1 MTAHL
6 PLPKT
11 TTDWQPYA
19 AAVISRLRQ
28 TQHTHPKPHSPIEF
42 DGAFDGCFDAPKP
55 HPASSMADQLEAIL
69 ASSTSSADG
78 PGLAEVPAL
87 PALDVETLML
97 VLQLASAF
105 GTAEGFQKTLQPG
118 ALTMIRGFAMR
129 RLDTAEKVLR
139 EGFLPDGWTVL
150 TEARVTGAGS
160 DTLLCLSPDVRDG
173 IVSKHALSQF
183 AESVG
188 TALSMPHPLVM
199 LVPDA
204 LDLPATISACR
215 PETLELPGMDKDR
228 LIFLLRQSVADWSE
242 DDATLCRALPGD
254 GLIAGLSGPA
264 LASALRLPRAGQI
277 VERLSTLVRPANSGP
292 RLEEIAGDGAALT
305 AAKALMADLQ
315 LWRSG
320 SLPWQE
326 MRHSMLMHGAPG
338 TGKTWL
344 ARAMGNTPGIGFVT
358 ASFPNW
364 QAQGHLGDML
374 AAMRASFA
382 QAVQCRPSVFLVDEV
397 DAVGSRVSSDRH
409 AEGYRGYVI
418 TGFLQQIDMLM
429 QKEGVLLIGACN
441 FLNRLDPAI
450 TRPGRFDLVVEMPQP
465 TAAGLYNILSG
476 HFPIGFEDKA
486 LRDLATRAV
495 GASAAEMDG
504 AARAAKGVARASNRT
519 VGLSDLE
526 TSLALGATYAAA
538 DWRVAIHEIGHVL
551 ICALLRL
558 GQIERVALTRDGG
571 ETMRR
576 VRALETTQ
584 QGIAD
589 EICHTL
595 GGRAA
600 EILIFGA
607 ASGGSGGL
615 ETSDLALA
623 TRLALWLDT
632 KFGLGAFGPVWF
644 DAPDATFLRDPDIQ
658 ARVRQRIES
667 AEQRAIALLYQNRSL
682 LNAMAELLLLQRE
695 MSMQE
700 VAGWLVQITEAA
712 APD

>member
-1 MTAHL
+1 MIAHV

-11 TTDWQPYA
+11 TPDWQTYA
-19 AAVISRLRQ
+19 AAVITRLRK
-28 TQHTHPKPHSPIEF
+28 TQGAPSTPSSSEF
-42 DGAFDGCFDAPKP
+42 DDDFDGSFDAPKP
-55 HPASSMADQLEAIL
+55 HPAPSLADQLEAIL
-69 ASSTSSADG
+69 TSAAG
-78 PGLAEVPAL
+78 PAEGAGLTEVPAL
-87 PALDVETLML
+87 PPLDVETLML
-97 VLQLASAF
+97 VLQLAGAF
-105 GTAEGFQKTLQPG
+105 GTAEGLQKTLQPG

-139 EGFLPDGWTVL
+139 EGFIPEGWML
-150 TEARVTGAGS
+150 RTEARVGDSGL

-173 IVSKHALSQF
+173 TISKHALSQF
-183 AESVG
+183 AESVA
-188 TALSMPHPLVM
+188 TALSMPHPLMM
-199 LVPDA
+199 LIQHA

-215 PETLELPGMDKDR
+215 PETLDLPGMDQDR
-228 LIFLLRQSVADWSE
+228 LIFLLRQSVADWPE
-242 DDATLCRALPGD
+242 DDAALCRALPSD

-277 VERLSTLVRPANSGP
+277 VERLSTLVRSANSGP
-292 RLEEIAGDGAALT
+292 RLEEIGGDGAALT
-305 AAKALMADLQ
+305 AAKAMMADLQ
-315 LWRSG
+315 LWRAG
-320 SLPWQE
+320 SLPWQQ
-326 MRHSMLMHGAPG
+326 MRHSMLVHGAPG
-338 TGKTWL
+338 SGKTWL
-344 ARAMGNTPGIGFVT
+344 ARAMGNTPGIGFVS
-358 ASFPNW
+358 ASFAGW
-364 QAQGHLGDML
+364 QQSGNLGDML

-382 QAVQCRPSVFLVDEV
+382 QAVQCRPSVFLIDEI

-409 AEGYRGYVI
+409 GEGYRGYVI

-429 QKEGVLLIGACN
+429 QKEGVLLVGACN

-504 AARAAKGVARASNRT
+504 AARAAKGMARASNRT

-526 TSLALGATYAAA
+526 TSLGLRAMSAAA
-538 DWRVAIHEIGHVL
+538 DWRVAVHEIGHVL
-551 ICALLRL
+551 ICAHLGI
-558 GQIERVALTRDGG
+558 GQIERVALTREGG
-571 ETMRR
+571 ETIRR

-589 EICHTL
+589 EICYTL

-600 EILIFGA
+600 EILMFGA

-623 TRLALWLDT
+623 TRLSLWQDT

-644 DAPDATFLRDPDIQ
+644 DAPDSTFLHDPQIQ
-658 ARVRQRIES
+658 ARVRQRIEK
-667 AEQRAIALLYQNRSL
+667 AEHRAINILDRNQTFLKD
-682 LNAMAELLLLQRE
+682 MAERLLMHRE
-695 MSMQE
+695 MSRQE
-700 VAGWLVQITEAA
+700 VAEWLAQITGPEA
-712 APD
+712 DH